1 MKRYKTLIQFVFIT
15 FLMLVIIILSQRQQL
30 NRPASHIEIRFDQK
44 KEMLVDSDSVNKLL
58 IQIVQQHS
66 ARLKDGIVL
75 SKAENG
81 IESMSGVRNAEVFST
96 ISGVLVAEIQQKKVR
111 AKVIGANPYYIDE
124 LGFILPISERYEPK
138 VTMIRPIDTL
148 EIDGSDVIR
157 MLDGIESQEILNKD
171 LQEIIQIG
179 PRRFSLLFNS
189 LPFEIILGETMNVE
203 QKLTNLIAFL
213 IKAEKEKSLG
223 QYRIVNLSFNN
234 QVVAT
239 KK

>member
-96 ISGVLVAEIQQKKVR
+96 ISGVLVAEIQQKR
-111 AKVIGANPYYIDE
+111 C
-124 LGFILPISERYEPK
+124 
-138 VTMIRPIDTL
+138 
-148 EIDGSDVIR
+148 
-157 MLDGIESQEILNKD
+157 
-171 LQEIIQIG
+171 G
-179 PRRFSLLFNS
+179 PR
-189 LPFEIILGETMNVE
+189 
-203 QKLTNLIAFL
+203 
-213 IKAEKEKSLG
+213 
-223 QYRIVNLSFNN
+223 
-234 QVVAT
+234 
-239 KK
+239 